1 MNIDFVRDAKELFRR
16 RLEAMG
22 VSVKHDNDPIISWY
36 IYCGRRIPIS
46 RRKVV
51 KAKGFSCP
59 SLFME
64 KLKSLEMEIE
74 NGANLDSYLSR
85 SIMDCSKDDL
95 MLYDWGIYHL
105 HISDNLDTKKS
116 DGFMERSDL
125 LLYAL
130 FNDDNAYFIKTMNHK
145 GENNMWTKKE
155 CLEIINDNW
164 PHLLEPHIMKGIAGE
179 QQYVSDDER
188 SCLRK
193 NHVNTFI
200 TLDNGVVIMPPNM
213 GFMCDGTSFKAVY
226 AADYLK
232 KQLNEVQANIMN
244 DISNFRKQ
252 IKSNE
257 DIYEIKLEEIMVN
270 QLNLKVNNHISVR
283 LKLVVK
289 E

>member
-1 MNIDFVRDAKELFRR
+1 MKIDFVRDAKELFKR

-22 VSVKHDNDPIISWY
+22 VIIKHEDDPIISWY
-36 IYCGRRIPIS
+36 IYLERIIPDS

-51 KAKGFSCP
+51 KAKGFSCHP
-59 SLFME
+59 LFKKKLRKLE
-64 KLKSLEMEIE
+64 KNIE
-74 NGANLDSYLSR
+74 KGVNLIPYLSR

-105 HISDNLDTKKS
+105 HISDKLDTKKP

-130 FNDDNAYFIKTMNHK
+130 FDNDKAYFIKTINHK
-145 GENNMWTKKE
+145 GENNMWTQKE

-164 PHLLEPHIMKGIAGE
+164 PHLLEPYTLKGVSKK
-179 QQYVSDDER
+179 QQYISDDVR
-188 SCLRK
+188 SALRK

-200 TLDNGVVIMPPNM
+200 TLNNGVVIMPPNM
-213 GFMCDGTSFKAVY
+213 GFACDGSLFKAIY

-232 KQLNEVQANIMN
+232 KQLKDVQSSITN
-244 DISNFRKQ
+244 DISDFRKK

-257 DIYEIKLEEIMVN
+257 DIYEIKLENVMLKEINVKH
-270 QLNLKVNNHISVR
+270 LILKVNNHIYCEV
-283 LKLVVK
+283 
-289 E
+289 

>member
-22 VSVKHDNDPIISWY
+22 VIVKHDDDPIISWY
-36 IYCGRRIPIS
+36 IYSERRIPIS
-46 RRKVV
+46 QRKVV

-59 SLFME
+59 PLFKK
-64 KLKSLEMEIE
+64 KLKKLEKDIE
-74 NGANLDSYLSR
+74 KGVNLISYLSR
-85 SIMDCSKDDL
+85 SVMDCSKDDL

-105 HISDNLDTKKS
+105 HVSDNLDTKKS

-125 LLYAL
+125 LVYAL
-130 FNDDNAYFIKTMNHK
+130 FNNDKAYFVKTINHK

-164 PHLLEPHIMKGIAGE
+164 PHLLEPYVMKGVAEE
-179 QQYVSDDER
+179 QQYISDDER
-188 SCLRK
+188 SALRK

-200 TLDNGVVIMPPNM
+200 TLNNGVAIMPPNM
-213 GFMCDGTSFKAVY
+213 GFMCDGTPIKAVY
-226 AADYLK
+226 DADNLK
-232 KQLNEVQANIMN
+232 KQLNEVQSNIMN

-257 DIYEIKLEEIMVN
+257 DIYEIKLEEIKVN
-270 QLNLKVNNHISVR
+270 QLILKINNHI
-283 LKLVVK
+283 LVM
-289 E
+289 

>member
-22 VSVKHDNDPIISWY
+22 VIVKHDDDPIISWY
-36 IYCGRRIPIS
+36 IYSERRIPIFQ
-46 RRKVV
+46 RKVV

-59 SLFME
+59 PLFKK
-64 KLKSLEMEIE
+64 KLKKLEKDIE
-74 NGANLDSYLSR
+74 KGVNLIPYLSR
-85 SIMDCSKDDL
+85 LVMDCSKDDL

-130 FNDDNAYFIKTMNHK
+130 FNNDKAYFIKIINHK

-164 PHLLEPHIMKGIAGE
+164 PQLLEPYIIKGVAEE
-179 QQYVSDDER
+179 QQYISDDER
-188 SCLRK
+188 SALRK
-193 NHVNTFI
+193 KHVNTFI
-200 TLDNGVVIMPPNM
+200 TLNNGVVIRPPNM
-213 GFMCDGTSFKAVY
+213 GFMCDGTPIKAVY
-226 AADYLK
+226 DADNLK
-232 KQLNEVQANIMN
+232 KQLNEVQSNIMN

-257 DIYEIKLEEIMVN
+257 DIYEIKLEEIKVN
-270 QLNLKVNNHISVR
+270 QLILKINNHI
-283 LKLVVK
+283 LVI
-289 E
+289 